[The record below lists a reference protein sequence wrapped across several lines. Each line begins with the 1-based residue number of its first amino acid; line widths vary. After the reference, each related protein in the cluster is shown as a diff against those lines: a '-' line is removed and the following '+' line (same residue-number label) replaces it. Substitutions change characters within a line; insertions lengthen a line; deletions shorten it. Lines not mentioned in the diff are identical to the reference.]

1 MTKHLQSQP
10 FVVLVRSKGVMLQ
23 LSGVDID
30 IILLEKSKCFVNEQG
45 SSSFCGKH
53 LLRCELFL
61 SEVKT
66 SEVLHCVVKLNG
78 GQKMACFNYFKRE
91 IAVLT
96 SILIAF
102 GIEFALGSYCTGADN
117 SCVTKMFVNLLNC
130 SFYVFC
136 IA

>member
-1 MTKHLQSQP
+1 
-10 FVVLVRSKGVMLQ
+10 MLQ

-45 SSSFCGKH
+45 SLSFWGKH

-61 SEVKT
+61 SDVKT
-66 SEVLHCVVKLNG
+66 SQVLHCVVKLNG

-102 GIEFALGSYCTGADN
+102 GIEFALGSYCTGGYN

-130 SFYVFC
+130 SFYVIY

>member
-1 MTKHLQSQP
+1 
-10 FVVLVRSKGVMLQ
+10 MLQ
-23 LSGVDID
+23 LTGVDID

-45 SSSFCGKH
+45 SLSFCGKH
-53 LLRCELFL
+53 LLRCELFP
-61 SEVKT
+61 SDVKT
-66 SEVLHCVVKLNG
+66 SQVLHCVVKLNG

-91 IAVLT
+91 ITVLT

-102 GIEFALGSYCTGADN
+102 GIEFALGSYCTGGYN

-130 SFYVFC
+130 SFYVIY